1 MPLLPLL
8 TFIVIYLVVSVV
20 MGDFYKVPITIAF
33 LVSGIVG
40 IMTTRGKTLQE
51 RVRIFSKGASSE
63 NMMLMIWIFI
73 LAGAFASS
81 AKAMGSIDNTVNLA
95 LSLLP
100 PQMIMAGI
108 FVAACF
114 ISLSVGTSVGTVAAL
129 VPIATGLA
137 SSTGISVE
145 MMTGVVVGGAF
156 FGDNLSFISDTTV
169 VATQTQGCKM
179 SDKFRAN
186 LYIVAPAA
194 IFMFILY
201 VVLGAGTA
209 SAPQSVSVDYL
220 KVLPYLVV
228 LVMAACGVN
237 VMVVLTIGSL
247 LTGVIGISGGMYDC
261 FGWMKAMGD
270 GVMGMSELIIVT
282 MLAGGMLETVRHNGG
297 IDMIIH
303 RITKH
308 VNGTKGGEAAIA
320 LLIF

>member
-145 MMTGVVVGGAF
+145 MMTGVVEIG
-156 FGDNLSFISDTTV
+156 
-169 VATQTQGCKM
+169 
-179 SDKFRAN
+179 RA
-186 LYIVAPAA
+186 
-194 IFMFILY
+194 
-201 VVLGAGTA
+201 
-209 SAPQSVSVDYL
+209 
-220 KVLPYLVV
+220 
-228 LVMAACGVN
+228 
-237 VMVVLTIGSL
+237 
-247 LTGVIGISGGMYDC
+247 
-261 FGWMKAMGD
+261 
-270 GVMGMSELIIVT
+270 
-282 MLAGGMLETVRHNGG
+282 
-297 IDMIIH
+297 
-303 RITKH
+303 H
-308 VNGTKGGEAAIA
+308 V
-320 LLIF
+320 